1 MPSLLCAEQLQVGY
15 GKMQILWDVHLEVAK
30 GERVLI
36 LGPNG
41 AGKSTLLKTLI
52 GLIHTWGGQ
61 ILYDNQ
67 PIQAMRVDRRIRKG
81 ISYVSELGVV
91 PSLTVEDNLR
101 LGGYYSSRHEVNQRM
116 QEMFEEFPIIKQK
129 RKALAGSLSG
139 GQRKMLSTAK
149 ALMSHPQLLI
159 MDEPSS
165 GLAPLLVTEVISILS
180 RFQKQGLSFL
190 IAEQNVKFLDIADK
204 VYILDSGRM
213 AFTGT
218 VDELKENDALHRA
231 YFGVSPVNT

>member
-1 MPSLLCAEQLQVGY
+1 MAKLFRATQLDVGY
-15 GKMQILWDVHLEVAK
+15 GKMQILWDIELEVNQ
-30 GERVLI
+30 GERVLV

-41 AGKSTLLKTLI
+41 AGKSTLLQSLV
-52 GLIHTWGGQ
+52 GLMQIWRGQ
-61 ILYDNQ
+61 IFYHED
-67 PIQAMRVDRRIRKG
+67 PIQNLRIDHRIRKG
-81 ISYVSELGVV
+81 ISFVSELGVV

-101 LGGYYSSRHEVNQRM
+101 LGGYYSSKREVLQRM
-116 QEMFEEFPIIKQK
+116 EEMYEEFPAIKEK

-165 GLAPLLVTEVISILS
+165 GLAPLLVTEVIQILS

-204 VYILDSGRM
+204 VYVLDAGHI
-213 AFTGT
+213 AFSGT
-218 VDELKENDALHRA
+218 VEELKMNDALNRA
-231 YFGVSPVNT
+231 YFGVSGHSS

>member
-1 MPSLLCAEQLQVGY
+1 MTILFQAEKLTAGY
-15 GKMQILWDVHLEVAK
+15 GKMQILWDVDLEIAE
-30 GERVLI
+30 GQRVLI

-41 AGKSTLLKTLI
+41 AGKSTLLQTLI
-52 GLIHTWGGQ
+52 GLMSAWSGQ
-61 ILYDNQ
+61 IRFEDQ
-67 PIQAMRVDRRIRKG
+67 PIHSMRVDSRIRKG
-81 ISYVSELGVV
+81 IAYVSELGVI
-91 PSLTVEDNLR
+91 PTLTIEDNLR
-101 LGGYYSSRHEVNQRM
+101 LGGYYLARSEVQEQI
-116 QEMFEEFPIIKQK
+116 QEMFAEFPILKEK

-149 ALMSHPQLLI
+149 ALMSRPRLLF

-165 GLAPLLVTEVISILS
+165 GLAPLLVTEVIDILS

-204 VYILDSGRM
+204 VYVLDSGRM

-218 VDELKENDALHRA
+218 VNELKAHDALNRA
-231 YFGVSPVNT
+231 YFGVAGHV